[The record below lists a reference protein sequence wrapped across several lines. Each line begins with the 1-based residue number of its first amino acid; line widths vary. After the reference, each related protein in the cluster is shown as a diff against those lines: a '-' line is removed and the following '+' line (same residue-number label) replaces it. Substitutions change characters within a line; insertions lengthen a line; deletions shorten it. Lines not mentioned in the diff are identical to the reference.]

1 MEKQQDNSS
10 PGTGLALVGLYNR
23 LLQGADLGVPP
34 ATCVALSGPS
44 GCGKSLLL
52 RSIADLD
59 PHDGEVFLN
68 GENCRQIPAPEWRRR
83 VMLVPAECQWWYET
97 VAEHFPRDGDVDF
110 GTVGF
115 ERDVMGWEVERL
127 STGEKQ
133 RLGLLRALAF
143 RPEALLLDE
152 PTSALDTE
160 NRLAVERLV
169 ANYRQQ
175 QSAPVIWVSH
185 DREQIGRVSSRHM
198 TISSGR
204 LCELG

>member
-1 MEKQQDNSS
+1 MEKQQDSGS
-10 PGTGLALVGLYNR
+10 PGPGLVFIGLRNR
-23 LLQGADLGVPP
+23 LLQGADLGIPP
-34 ATCVALSGPS
+34 GVCVSLSGPS

-59 PHDGEVFLN
+59 PHEGEVFLN
-68 GENCRQIPAPEWRRR
+68 GENCRQVPAPAWRRR

-97 VAEHFPRDGDVDF
+97 VADHFPGDVDVDFSALGF
-110 GTVGF
+110 GQ
-115 ERDVMGWEVERL
+115 DVMGWEVERL

-152 PTSALDTE
+152 PTSALDTG

-169 ANYRQQ
+169 ADYRQER
-175 QSAPVIWVSH
+175 SAPVIWVSH
-185 DREQIGRVSSRHM
+185 DREQIERTSSRHM

-204 LCELG
+204 LCESG

>member
-1 MEKQQDNSS
+1 MLI
-10 PGTGLALVGLYNR
+10 GLRNR
-23 LLQGADLGVPP
+23 LLQGADLGVLPGV
-34 ATCVALSGPS
+34 CVTLSGPS

-59 PHDGEVFLN
+59 PHEGEIFLN
-68 GENCRQIPAPEWRRR
+68 GENCRQVPAPSWRRR

-97 VAEHFPRDGDVDF
+97 VDEHFPRDADVDF
-110 GTVGF
+110 GALGF
-115 ERDVMGWEVERL
+115 EKDVIGWEVERL

-169 ANYRQQ
+169 ANYRQEH
-175 QSAPVIWVSH
+175 SVPVIWVSH
-185 DREQIGRVSSRHM
+185 DREQIKRTSSRHM
-198 TISSGR
+198 TISSGQ

>member
-1 MEKQQDNSS
+1 MEKQQDSN
-10 PGTGLALVGLYNR
+10 GLVLVRLYNR
-23 LLQGADLGVPP
+23 LLQGAELGVPP
-34 ATCVALSGPS
+34 GTSVALSGPS

-59 PHDGEVFLN
+59 PHEGEVFLN
-68 GENCRQIPAPEWRRR
+68 RENCRQIPAPVWRRR

-97 VAEHFPRDGDVDF
+97 VAEHFPGDTKVDF
-110 GTVGF
+110 SALGF
-115 ERDVMGWEVERL
+115 EKDVMGWEVERL

-169 ANYRQQ
+169 AGYRQEQ
-175 QSAPVIWVSH
+175 LAPVIWVSH
-185 DREQIGRVSSRHM
+185 DREQIERVSSRHM